1 MCCVALCVVVVC
13 GPPHGGA
20 WRVVLCLDALRCV
33 VLCCVALRCVE
44 WCGGGVW
51 PFSWW
56 GVLRW
61 CVAPR
66 MVGRAALGCG
76 VLCCIALCVVVV
88 CGPPHGRASCVVVCR
103 VAFFLH

>member
-1 MCCVALCVVVVC
+1 M
-13 GPPHGGA
+13 
-20 WRVVLCLDALRCV
+20 WRCV
-33 VLCCVALRCVE
+33 L

-51 PFSWW
+51 LPPWW

-76 VLCCIALCVVVV
+76 VLCCVALCVVVV
-88 CGPPHGRASCVVVCR
+88 CGPLMVGRAALVCGPPHGGA
-103 VAFFLH
+103 